1 MKVVI
6 LVPRF
11 SGGGAEFVA
20 RQWALH
26 LAERGDT
33 VVVAATKLSADDEI
47 PAELRLADIDARGA
61 VRKLL
66 QLRGVIRAE
75 KPDVVLALM
84 PYWNLLALF
93 STRLLPGR
101 PKVVISGR
109 NMAVHLRRTFGVAYA
124 LKQALARISY
134 RWTDEFIAISHPVAA
149 EAIALYSL
157 PPAKVSVVLNPSLKT
172 DSADIVPRLRSE
184 GPIALVAPARLVAQK
199 RPHLVIETAVAV
211 RDRHGRDVEAHFYG
225 VGPLT
230 EQVRALAA
238 SRGVTAVFHG
248 WVSSWSSDLPAN
260 SVVLL
265 PSLSEGFGNV
275 LVEAARVGV
284 PSVASSQALGVADA
298 IVPRLTGVLV
308 AGESAADFAEGVL
321 EASEMS
327 PAGYEPWL
335 SSFTRASSGAALR
348 SRLKAVV
355 MQK

>member
-1 MKVVI
+1 MKVVL

-26 LAERGDT
+26 LAASGDT
-33 VVVAATKLSADDEI
+33 VVVAATKLTGDDDI
-47 PAELRLADIDARGA
+47 PAELRLVALDGRGT

-66 QLRGVIRAE
+66 QLRRLLRTE
-75 KPDVVLALM
+75 KPDAVLALM

-93 STRLLPGR
+93 ATRLLPGR
-101 PKVVISGR
+101 PRVLISGR
-109 NMAVHLRRTFGVAYA
+109 NMAVHLRRTFGPAYA
-124 LKQALARISY
+124 AKQLLARLAY
-134 RWTDEFIAISHPVAA
+134 RWADEFVAISHPVAA
-149 EAIALYSL
+149 EAIALYGL
-157 PPAKVSVVLNPSLKT
+157 PPASVSVVLNPSLKT
-172 DSADIVPRLRSE
+172 ESAAAVAPRHDD
-184 GPIALVAPARLVAQK
+184 GPLALVAPARLVAQK
-199 RPHLVIETAVAV
+199 RPQLVVETAVAC
-211 RDRHGRDVEAHFYG
+211 RELHGREVVAHFYG

-238 SRGVTAVFHG
+238 KRGVPAVFHG
-248 WVSSWSSDLPAN
+248 WVSSWSADLPAN
-260 SVVLL
+260 AVVLL

-308 AGESAADFAEGVL
+308 AGESAADFAAGVI
-321 EASEMS
+321 EA
-327 PAGYEPWL
+327 AGMTVAGHESWL

-348 SRLKAVV
+348 SRLEAVV